1 MINAVHISKRFGTV
15 DAIDDVSLH
24 IKKGERVCIIGPS
37 GSGKSTLIRCLH
49 GLEIPDEG
57 ECIINGERINFAEKK
72 ERTLSHVGFVF
83 QLFNLFP
90 HMTVLKNLT
99 LGPVKAFHVKKEQ
112 AQANA
117 RKLLDRVGLSDKA
130 DAYPNQLSGGQK
142 QRVAIARALC
152 QSPEIILFDEPTSA
166 LDPEMIGEVL
176 SVMKE
181 LALEGMTMAVVTH
194 EMGFAREVAS
204 RVVFMDKGK
213 IVEEGT
219 PEQIFGHPKSERLQ
233 SFLSQVIHV

>member
-117 RKLLDRVGLSDKA
+117 RKLSVVPDVNCKHYRHRTTCEYRTEDSKHSVTIHIAPLRYLVLNPRHSDIGSGKSGVEKQNQRTRILCPFLD
-130 DAYPNQLSGGQK
+130 
-142 QRVAIARALC
+142 
-152 QSPEIILFDEPTSA
+152 
-166 LDPEMIGEVL
+166 
-176 SVMKE
+176 
-181 LALEGMTMAVVTH
+181 
-194 EMGFAREVAS
+194 
-204 RVVFMDKGK
+204 
-213 IVEEGT
+213 
-219 PEQIFGHPKSERLQ
+219 SE
-233 SFLSQVIHV
+233 